1 FHHPSLSI
9 HGAPLPGII
18 PYPSLPPTPC
28 WRGGQ
33 GCCTSGSRA
42 PSFSRHTR
50 AVEQYLPTRGY
61 THGYNVICYPDRDRN
76 NSAMQSKERPMAWSR
91 WQPVGVVALNVF
103 SPVGAGGR
111 NVLECYGVS
120 DPGGSTDPDAPGS
133 PVYDSRLDG
142 NPLFGD
148 GWDDVGTLGRN

>member
-1 FHHPSLSI
+1 
-9 HGAPLPGII
+9 
-18 PYPSLPPTPC
+18 
-28 WRGGQ
+28 
-33 GCCTSGSRA
+33 
-42 PSFSRHTR
+42 
-50 AVEQYLPTRGY
+50 
-61 THGYNVICYPDRDRN
+61 

-148 GWDDVGTLGRN
+148 GWDDGGTLGRNRRVRPRLAVAVESDSGRRHVFAADVDQGRVYTIVGAGGPGPFSGSWGALPGRQDTDDWHTERGPAAAWEGDALY